1 MIVGVLLLRFELAQV
16 KFETWLL
23 VMTIFG
29 AQRTTDR
36 IKGARATFLSGRG
49 KHLLLMLL
57 LLLASVSENAIGL
70 QLICHLE
77 VSTVEIATFLIRFR
91 GDDSSLL
98 NHSEDLLARLAEPP
112 QASLRFI
119 NDIFFFG
126 VEVCLTCVRQAFI
139 RGVLGLAGGILW
151 DLRQTWNDCI
161 MLASS
166 ISCLMRAILVL
177 FGLRSGVA
185 DC

>member
-23 VMTIFG
+23 VMTIFA

-49 KHLLLMLL
+49 KHLLLLLL

-70 QLICHLE
+70 QLICHLK

-91 GDDSSLL
+91 SDDSSLL
-98 NHSEDLLARLAEPP
+98 NRSEDLLARLAEPP
-112 QASLRFI
+112 
-119 NDIFFFG
+119 
-126 VEVCLTCVRQAFI
+126 
-139 RGVLGLAGGILW
+139 
-151 DLRQTWNDCI
+151 
-161 MLASS
+161 
-166 ISCLMRAILVL
+166 
-177 FGLRSGVA
+177 
-185 DC
+185 